1 MHRCPSLG
9 SCLPTLTRKRVLL
22 ATSLIW
28 FAGGCGPGAATPM
41 PEPPSL
47 VPTLLGDAPPSPTVP
62 VAQATDGYFDIYG
75 APHAAPGNATV
86 RVTNLDTPD
95 SPVSTTAS
103 AAGDFKVS
111 VAVAYGNEL
120 RFEWQLDGKRSIP
133 TDVLFLQDGTS
144 GFSLQPS
151 ARFDCI
157 KLTPGFVLDFAT
169 TSADTLT
176 LQIENQC
183 ASDLDIGTTTLRRG
197 LPDFVLPTGTPGTI
211 PPSNTAKIA
220 VSYVASSTGLV
231 EDTLFVPLS
240 QGGTT
245 IRYPVT
251 LSARP

>member
-9 SCLPTLTRKRVLL
+9 SCLPTLTRKRALL

-47 VPTLLGDAPPSPTVP
+47 IDPTLLGPPSPVTPQVVTV
-62 VAQATDGYFDIYG
+62 GIYDIEG
-75 APHAAPGNATV
+75 GPGAAPANATV
-86 RVTNLDTPD
+86 RVTNLDTSGPTY
-95 SPVSTTAS
+95 STTTS
-103 AAGDFKVS
+103 ADGHFVVS
-111 VAVAYGNEL
+111 VAVDYGNEL
-120 RFEWQLDGKRSIP
+120 RFEWQIGDKRSTP
-133 TDVLFLQDGTS
+133 TDVLFLQEGMS
-144 GFSLQPS
+144 GFHLQPS
-151 ARFDCI
+151 PRFECV

-183 ASDLDIGTTTLRRG
+183 ASELTLGTTTLRRG
-197 LPDFVLPTGTPGTI
+197 LPDFVLPTATPGAY
-211 PPSNTAKIA
+211 PPGN
-220 VSYVASSTGLV
+220 VASITVSHVAAGTGPV

-240 QGGTT
+240 QGGST

-251 LSARP
+251 LSAAP

>member
-9 SCLPTLTRKRVLL
+9 SRLPMLTRKRVLL

-47 VPTLLGDAPPSPTVP
+47 IDPTLLGAPTGSEAMP
-62 VAQATDGYFDIYG
+62 VAVSPGVYDIEG
-75 APHAAPGNATV
+75 GPHAAPANATV
-86 RVTNLDTPD
+86 RVTNLDTM
-95 SPVSTTAS
+95 SVAISTKSKAD
-103 AAGDFKVS
+103 GHFVIS
-111 VAVAYGNEL
+111 VAVDYGNEL
-120 RFEWQLDGKRSIP
+120 RFEWLQGDKRSEP
-133 TDVLFLQDGTS
+133 TDVLFLQQGVSD
-144 GFSLQPS
+144 FRLQPS
-151 ARFDCI
+151 PRFECV
-157 KLTPGFVLDFAT
+157 KLTPGLLLDFAT

-183 ASDLDIGTTTLRRG
+183 ASDLSLGASTLRRG
-197 LPDFVLPTGTPGTI
+197 LPDFILPTGTPGAY
-211 PPSNTAKIA
+211 PPGN
-220 VSYVASSTGLV
+220 VASISVSHVAAGTGPV

-245 IRYPVT
+245 IRYPIT